1 MAEPLDLTASWPRHL
16 LASWRDCA
24 ERGEVDGH
32 TPPTSIVE
40 AYLMVA
46 EAQGRRLAGIPWGDG
61 RHDLADD
68 EESLLADLTPARAMC
83 ARCGAGDLE
92 HFYTSKRDGRTLC
105 AGCFAQRMERG
116 LVREAAAGGWSP

>member
-16 LASWRDCA
+16 KASWRDCV

-61 RHDLADD
+61 RHDPADD
-68 EESLLADLTPARAMC
+68 EELMLAELMPTRTTC

-92 HFYTSKRDGRTLC
+92 HFYTSKRDGRTMC
-105 AGCFAQRMERG
+105 ASCFQQRMEQGVARKP
-116 LVREAAAGGWSP
+116 ASADS